1 MVDSSEGG
9 ADLVLVAQLCSKLC
23 HDLAGTIGAIANGA
37 ELLADEDDADI
48 REQAL
53 GLLAQSAEQAARR
66 LKFYRIAFGAGGSLG
81 DRIDLGE
88 FKDAVEGQFGGGR
101 VKLDWS
107 TVIGPLGKQSAKLL
121 ANLLLVAVSGMPRGG
136 IMRPTAAEEGGVG
149 VVVVGD
155 GAAMAAEM
163 VATLEG
169 GGFGEGTS
177 AVAAH
182 AALLAKESGSK
193 LSVTT
198 GAGQYS
204 LQQG

>member
-1 MVDSSEGG
+1 MADGGESG

-107 TVIGPLGKQSAKLL
+107 AMTGALGKRNAKLL

-136 IMRPTAAEEGGVG
+136 VLTPTAPEGGAVSVAVTGDNVG
-149 VVVVGD
+149 LS
-155 GAAMAAEM
+155 AEM
-163 VATLEG
+163 VATLQG
-169 GGFGEGTS
+169 GGFGEGAS

-193 LSVTT
+193 ITVS
-198 GAGQYS
+198 GGEGQYS
-204 LQQG
+204 LRQG

>member
-1 MVDSSEGG
+1 MVESSESG

-37 ELLADEDDADI
+37 ELLADEDDTDI

-101 VKLDWS
+101 VKFDWS
-107 TVIGPLGKQSAKLL
+107 AMTGALGKPAAKLL

-136 IMRPTAAEEGGVG
+136 VMRPNLAENGAVG
-149 VVVVGD
+149 VAVTGD
-155 GAAMAAEM
+155 GATLSPEM
-163 VATLEG
+163 RATLEG
-169 GGFGEGTS
+169 GSFGEGAS

-182 AALLAKESGSK
+182 AALLARETGNK
-193 LSVTT
+193 LSVTI
-198 GAGQYS
+198 GEDQYS

>member
-1 MVDSSEGG
+1 MVDRNEGG

-81 DRIDLGE
+81 DRIDLGDY
-88 FKDAVEGQFGGGR
+88 KDAVEGQFGGGR

-107 TVIGPLGKQSAKLL
+107 SITGPLAKPSAKLL

-136 IMRPTAAEEGGVG
+136 VMRPTASEAGAVG

-155 GAAMAAEM
+155 GAALAPEM

-169 GGFGEGTS
+169 GSFGEGAS

-182 AALLAKESGSK
+182 AALLAAESGGK
-193 LSVTT
+193 LSVTA
-198 GAGQYS
+198 GSGQYS
-204 LQQG
+204 IEQG